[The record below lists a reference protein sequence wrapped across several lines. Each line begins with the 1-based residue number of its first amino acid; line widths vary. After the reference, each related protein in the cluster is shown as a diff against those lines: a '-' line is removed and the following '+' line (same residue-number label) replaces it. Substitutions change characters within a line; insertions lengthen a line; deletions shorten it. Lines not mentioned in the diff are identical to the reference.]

1 MNDSIS
7 KQSTGRMP
15 SDEQMES
22 LLKGFF
28 RLETPVELHQ
38 PVRPM
43 LMSRA
48 QTEIGR
54 PHGRRISVVITAS
67 AMAMLV
73 LMMVVIQGTAPGTLG
88 TASAE
93 RPTTELQNTVID
105 VSTQGSG
112 GQRSAVVGED
122 GVTLEETDSIEL
134 NAMPK

>member
-7 KQSTGRMP
+7 KQSKGRMP

-28 RLETPVELHQ
+28 RLEIPVELDQ
-38 PVRPM
+38 PIRPM
-43 LMSRA
+43 LLTRA
-48 QTEIGR
+48 RSEGGPR
-54 PHGRRISVVITAS
+54 HGRRLSVVITAS

-73 LMMVVIQGTAPGTLG
+73 LMMVVIQGTAPGTFG

-93 RPTTELQNTVID
+93 RPAAEPQNTVID
-105 VSTQGSG
+105 VSTQGSA

-122 GVTLEETDSIEL
+122 GVTLEETDSIEV
-134 NAMPK
+134 NALPD